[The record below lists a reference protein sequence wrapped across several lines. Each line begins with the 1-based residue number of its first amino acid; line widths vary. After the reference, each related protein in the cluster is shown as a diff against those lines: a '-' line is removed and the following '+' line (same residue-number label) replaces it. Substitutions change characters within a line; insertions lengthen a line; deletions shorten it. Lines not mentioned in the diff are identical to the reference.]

1 MNRLTLGLA
10 VGAGYVLGR
19 TRKMKLA
26 CAVGSLVAGK
36 RMHLSPKGVADLISE
51 QLRNNPQFKEIGDQ
65 LRQDLR
71 GVGEAASGPL
81 VERQLEGLAKRLH
94 GRTDRAR
101 EQISGLVPG
110 TSDLSGL
117 HNEEEEAG
125 EGEEKEGG
133 GEASQGEEAPRE
145 AKAPAKKASATVRKV
160 PGKKGPGKKAPA
172 RKAATAKGGARRVT
186 SGSAGER
193 GR

>member
-1 MNRLTLGLA
+1 MNGLVLGLA

-19 TRKMKLA
+19 TKKMKLA

-36 RMHLSPKGVADLISE
+36 RMHLSPKGVTDLISE
-51 QLRNNPQFKEIGDQ
+51 QLHNNPQFKEIGDQ

-71 GVGEAASGPL
+71 GVGKAASGPL

-101 EQISGLVPG
+101 EQLSGRVPA
-110 TSDLSGL
+110 TSDLSGP
-117 HNEEEEAG
+117 HDEEEEAG
-125 EGEEKEGG
+125 EEEGA
-133 GEASQGEEAPRE
+133 GEASQGEKAPRE
-145 AKAPAKKASATVRKV
+145 AQAKAPAKKTSATARKA
-160 PGKKGPGKKAPA
+160 PAKKGPAKKA
-172 RKAATAKGGARRVT
+172 TTTKGGARRAT

>member
-1 MNRLTLGLA
+1 MNRLALGLA
-10 VGAGYVLGR
+10 IGAGYVLGR
-19 TRKMKLA
+19 TKKMKLA

-36 RMHLSPKGVADLISE
+36 RMHLSPKGVAELIS

-81 VERQLEGLAKRLH
+81 VERQLEGLAERLH
-94 GRTDRAR
+94 SRTDRAHK
-101 EQISGLVPG
+101 QLSGHLPAA
-110 TSDLSGL
+110 SDLSGL
-117 HNEEEEAG
+117 HGEEE
-125 EGEEKEGG
+125 EEKEGS
-133 GEASQGEEAPRE
+133 GEGSRDERAPRE
-145 AKAPAKKASATVRKV
+145 ARAKAPAEKTSASARKASAQ
-160 PGKKGPGKKAPA
+160 KAPA
-172 RKAATAKGGARRVT
+172 RKAATTKGGARRAT

>member
-1 MNRLTLGLA
+1 MNGLVLGLA

-19 TRKMKLA
+19 TKKMKLA

-36 RMHLSPKGVADLISE
+36 RMHLSPKGVTDLISE
-51 QLRNNPQFKEIGDQ
+51 QVHNNPQFKEIGDQ

-71 GVGEAASGPL
+71 GVGKAASGPL

-101 EQISGLVPG
+101 EQLSGRVPA

-117 HNEEEEAG
+117 HDEEEEAG
-125 EGEEKEGG
+125 EEEGA
-133 GEASQGEEAPRE
+133 GEASQGEKAPRE
-145 AKAPAKKASATVRKV
+145 AQAKAPAKKTSATARKA
-160 PGKKGPGKKAPA
+160 PAKKGPAKKAPA
-172 RKAATAKGGARRVT
+172 RKATTTKGGARRAT